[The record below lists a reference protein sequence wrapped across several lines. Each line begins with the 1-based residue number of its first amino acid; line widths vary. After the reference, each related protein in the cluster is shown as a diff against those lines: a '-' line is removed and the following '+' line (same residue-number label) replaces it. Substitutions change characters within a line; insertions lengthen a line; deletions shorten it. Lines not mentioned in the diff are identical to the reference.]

1 MRINKLLVINKTRKN
16 IMNIKKF
23 GIVSLIMLMPTPV
36 YSDYYSVEVKKV
48 DEGLYK
54 TRKGLY
60 IETRNQCYENF
71 DSGAVLKFEN
81 MSMDNKLIFDSG
93 TVCDVEKIFK

>member
-36 YSDYYSVEVKKV
+36 YSDYYTVEVKKV
-48 DEGLYK
+48 DEG
-54 TRKGLY
+54 
-60 IETRNQCYENF
+60 
-71 DSGAVLKFEN
+71 
-81 MSMDNKLIFDSG
+81 
-93 TVCDVEKIFK
+93 

>member
-1 MRINKLLVINKTRKN
+1 
-16 IMNIKKF
+16 MNIKKF

-36 YSDYYSVEVKKV
+36 YSDYYTVEVKKV

-60 IETRNQCYENF
+60 IETKNYCFENF
-71 DSGAVLKFEN
+71 DSGAVLQYEE

-93 TVCDVEKIFK
+93 TVCQVKRVFK